1 MRGEAPGFF
10 GHLETLVI
18 KGVFRILCRIHEEGM
33 ETVPAHGPFILV
45 LNHINFLE
53 IPVVYTAMYPRLTSA
68 LVKAETWE
76 NPFLGRLADLWNGIA
91 LNREGTDFSALRT
104 AEERLGAGHILMV
117 APEGTRSYNGRM
129 GPGNPG
135 VVALALRADVPILPL
150 VHYGGEDFWDNLK
163 RLKRTPVTLRVGTPF
178 RIELP
183 DGRMNARVRR
193 EIVNEIMEKMAALL
207 PEYYR
212 GIYSGESDQNSV
224 YLKPVDL
231 HDE

>member
-1 MRGEAPGFF
+1 
-10 GHLETLVI
+10 
-18 KGVFRILCRIHEEGM
+18 M

-53 IPVVYTAMYPRLTSA
+53 VPVVYTAVYPRLTSA

-91 LNREGTDFSALRT
+91 LKREVTDFSALRE
-104 AEERLGAGHILMV
+104 AEERLRSGHILMV
-117 APEGTRSYNGRM
+117 APEGTRSYDGRM

-135 VVALALRADVPILPL
+135 VVALALRAEVPVLPM
-150 VHYGGEDFWDNLK
+150 VHYGGEAFWDNLK
-163 RLKRTPVTLRVGTPF
+163 RLKRTPVTLRAGTPF

-183 DGRMNARVRR
+183 DGRVNARVRL
-193 EIVNEIMEKMAALL
+193 EIINEIMEKMAALL

-212 GIYSGESDQNSV
+212 GIYSGKPDQGYV
-224 YLKPVDL
+224 YLKPVDID
-231 HDE
+231 DE